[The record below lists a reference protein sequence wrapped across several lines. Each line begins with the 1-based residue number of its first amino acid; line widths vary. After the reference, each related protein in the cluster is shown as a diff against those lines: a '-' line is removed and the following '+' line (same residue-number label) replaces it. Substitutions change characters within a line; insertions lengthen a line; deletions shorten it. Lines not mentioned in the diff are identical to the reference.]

1 MAVRLILD
9 ENSAKME
16 TVQPKD
22 KRTVADQAT
31 ERQRKISMK
40 LDEIYNGS
48 SENMTEIETGTVDLV
63 VTSPPYNIDI
73 QYGNKTAKG
82 KVLESKGI
90 KYRDNMEEEDYRRML
105 ASVFSECKRVVKDT
119 GSIWINIKN
128 RVVGGVVLPP
138 FWIQDFFD
146 DLYLKNLIIWNF
158 DWGGSTNRRFA
169 PRYEFVFWFVK
180 NKDHY
185 TFNLDDVKIPAL
197 NYRPDRY
204 KSQWK
209 NPTDVWRIS
218 MVSGNFEERTSHPAQ
233 YPEELVERI
242 LLAGT
247 NRGDVV
253 LDPFMGSGTS
263 AVVAKKLGRH
273 YLGYETVKEY
283 CDIARERLEKTE
295 AGQ

>member
-1 MAVRLILD
+1 MRLILD
-9 ENSAKME
+9 ENSATIE
-16 TVQPKD
+16 AVQPKD
-22 KRTVADQAT
+22 KRAVADQAT
-31 ERQRKISMK
+31 ERQRKTSMK

-48 SENMTEIETGTVDLV
+48 SENMTEIETGTIDLV

-90 KYRDNMEEEDYRRML
+90 KYRDNMKEEDYRRML
-105 ASVFSECKRVVKDT
+105 ASVFSECKRVLKDT

-158 DWGGSTNRRFA
+158 DWGGSTSRRFA

-185 TFNLDDVKIPAL
+185 TFNLDDVKVPAL

-247 NRGDVV
+247 NKGDVV

>member
-1 MAVRLILD
+1 MRLILD
-9 ENSAKME
+9 ENSATIE
-16 TVQPKD
+16 AVQPKD
-22 KRTVADQAT
+22 KRAVADQAT
-31 ERQRKISMK
+31 ERQRKTSMK

-90 KYRDNMEEEDYRRML
+90 KYRDNMKEEDYRRML
-105 ASVFSECKRVVKDT
+105 ASVFSECKRVLKDT

-158 DWGGSTNRRFA
+158 DWGGSTSRRFA

-185 TFNLDDVKIPAL
+185 TFNLDDVKVPAL

-247 NRGDVV
+247 NKGDVV